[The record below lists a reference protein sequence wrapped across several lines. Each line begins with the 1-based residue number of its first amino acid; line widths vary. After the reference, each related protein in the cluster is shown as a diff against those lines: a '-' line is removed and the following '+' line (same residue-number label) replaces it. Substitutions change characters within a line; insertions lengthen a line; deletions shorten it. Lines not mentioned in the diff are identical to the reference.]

1 MKKTHK
7 AVKILSDGKYIRH
20 LTRNG
25 WEYVQRKNIAGIVAI
40 LAVTDEGKLLLVEQY
55 REPVACRV
63 LELPAGLAG
72 DTEGRRKEDFKE
84 AARRELLE
92 ETGYDARTM
101 KFLMEGPPSCGLSA
115 EVVTFY
121 QAGGLKKVGPGG
133 GDDEEDIQVH
143 EVPVTQVE
151 KWLKKMEKKG
161 LMVDPK
167 VYSGLYFAMK
177 NLA

>member
-1 MKKTHK
+1 MKKTSK
-7 AVKILSDGKYIRH
+7 PVKILSDGKYIRH
-20 LTRNG
+20 MIRNG

-55 REPVACRV
+55 REPVASRV

-72 DTEGRRKEDFKE
+72 DAHGRRREAFEE

-92 ETGYDARTM
+92 ETGYAARKM

-115 EVVTFY
+115 EIVTFF

-133 GDDEEDIQVH
+133 GDEEEDILVH
-143 EVPVTQVE
+143 EVALAQAE

-177 NLA
+177 NLS